1 MNVHHSRRV
10 HSEGPYRTEPG
21 AGLSRR
27 RLWSRVAVCLGA
39 MAALVLLSMAGVPQ
53 AVAAPDPSD
62 LCTLMPAGLPPQP
75 GVPGPVPAQPGKVC
89 QKRIYTTDPAPA
101 GGYLEQGFIGVALY
115 ASADEAR
122 AFATAPSDNAT
133 DPARPE
139 TTYGEAGQERG
150 GGSTGAVPTLA
161 FSRGCYAVYT
171 NPGYVVN
178 PDNSTRILPT
188 DTMYQIAG
196 QTDAILKT
204 IPPCPNA
211 APSTTPTPPTL
222 TAGLACDTN
231 SLQDAGQVL
240 CTASVTDQAPDAQI
254 VYDWSL
260 DGQPQ
265 PGVTGAELSL
275 DNVAVGSHQVSVVA
289 RDTQNNISA
298 LPQSVPFIRAAGGG
312 PGANLA
318 PLVAGSALAIAGAL
332 GTLALLRHRRHTR
345 TPSAG
350 PPRPPAR
357 PLVVPPPPP
366 KKDQRPGPHVD
377 VTVRVS
383 PSVRTRGLYPY
394 GIWSDGVDLVFAEY
408 DIHVSPPEWQLVR
421 VDSPQPFRAY
431 SDTGQW
437 EQIVVA
443 ENYVP
448 SMRYSFADGHTYF
461 LNPLPVSPIRPAP
474 PPHTQVVITAQ
485 WNDQK
490 QHTLTVWAVPD
501 VVVRNTRTG
510 ETRAFPVTS
519 NPVPIQA
526 IGADPR
532 LELWADNSRGLTDG
546 STRIRVEP
554 ALFLFGQDAPY
565 PGGLEI
571 VQIPH
576 AADIFGLEPL
586 RLDDYFALTQDPR
599 GLDIAGHPVPRPA
612 DAAKRRQGVTLR
624 CLFHLRDDPAMQKLG
639 ASPQGGYP
647 VTFNVRPTGY
657 GFGQESTSGAFDWMA
672 ARHYRACR
680 EHIPQVPPD
689 QIQPAVIRLDPCRIL
704 IEPDP
709 SSLPRP
715 SSCPE
720 TERLFTSHIVVRLEN
735 SATGEL
741 ATGDRLGPDTTLRG
755 AEWSLALHYAPD
767 TGPGPGP
774 FSVWPLSIDTGGRLL
789 FADAKGNPQ
798 PFYAYDHQERCWDDD
813 ECVLHRQ
820 NSKVLLQL
828 MVQGNSQADGEIQI
842 GKQPEAAV
850 FCWDHPAFV
859 VDHAKK
865 TRAKDWRDDD
875 PPVGPRRIVHTT
887 ETKLLADIQH
897 GYTLPPGTIVKI
909 ARDHCGTVRPDGRI
923 EHFLQ
928 SVQGAGAASGL
939 MDRQGKP
946 YNRDQLLDM
955 KEKAELHPVP
965 IGDFAF
971 PRVYVD
977 TVADFLKRRAVMIN
991 YTGPARELTL
1001 YLP

>member
-1 MNVHHSRRV
+1 MAA
-10 HSEGPYRTEPG
+10 Y
-21 AGLSRR
+21 
-27 RLWSRVAVCLGA
+27 LGA
-39 MAALVLLSMAGVPQ
+39 MAALVLLYTGGVPQ
-53 AVAAPDPSD
+53 AVAAPDPND
-62 LCTLMPAGLPPQP
+62 LCTLMPSALPPALP
-75 GVPGPVPAQPGKVC
+75 GAPTTVPAQPGNAC
-89 QKRIYTTDPAPA
+89 SKRIYPTDPAPA
-101 GGYLEQGFIGVALY
+101 GGYSQGGAIVVSVF

-122 AFATAPSDNAT
+122 AYATAPGADSS

-139 TTYGEAGQERG
+139 TTYGEAGEEFG
-150 GGSTGAVPTLA
+150 GGSTGAVPALV
-161 FSRGCYAVYT
+161 FSIGCYAVYT
-171 NPGYVVN
+171 NAGYVVN
-178 PDNSTRILPT
+178 PDSSTRTLPT

-196 QTDAILKT
+196 QTDTILSA
-204 IPPCPNA
+204 IPPPRCPNA
-211 APSTTPTPPTL
+211 VPSTTPVPPAL

-265 PGVTGAELSL
+265 SGVTGAELSL

-298 LPQSVPFIRAAGGG
+298 LPQSVPFARDAAGGQAG
-312 PGANLA
+312 NVA

-332 GTLALLRHRRHTR
+332 GTVILLRHRGRIKAASG
-345 TPSAG
+345 PSQARPTVRPRPQPVPTWRPQD
-350 PPRPPAR
+350 PPR
-357 PLVVPPPPP
+357 V
-366 KKDQRPGPHVD
+366 G

-383 PSVRTRGLYPY
+383 PSVRTRGLYSY
-394 GIWSDGVDLVFAEY
+394 NDVHIWADGVDLMFAEY
-408 DIHVSPPEWQLVR
+408 DITVSPPEWQLVR
-421 VDSPQPFRAY
+421 VDTPQPFRAL
-431 SDTGQW
+431 SEPRQW

-448 SMRYSFADGHTYF
+448 SMRYSFADGHTSF
-461 LNPLPVSPIRPAP
+461 LNPIPVARIQPAP

-485 WNDQK
+485 WSDQS
-490 QHTLTVWAVPD
+490 HALTVWAVLD
-501 VVVRNTRTG
+501 VVLRNTRTR
-510 ETRAFPVTS
+510 ETRVVPNVTS
-519 NPVPIQA
+519 PGVQVQA
-526 IGADPR
+526 IGAGPR
-532 LELWADNSRGLTDG
+532 LELWADPGPRGLADG
-546 STRIRVEP
+546 STRIRVDP
-554 ALFLFGQDAPY
+554 ALFLFGQEAPY

-571 VQIPH
+571 LQIPY
-576 AADIFGLEPL
+576 AADIPGGEPL

-599 GLDIAGHPVPRPA
+599 GLDIAGHPVARPA

-624 CLFHLRDDPAMQKLG
+624 CLFHLRDDPAMQRLG

-672 ARHYRACR
+672 AQHYRACR
-680 EHIPQVPPD
+680 EHLPQVPPD
-689 QIQPAVIRLDPCRIL
+689 QIQPAVIRLDPCRI
-704 IEPDP
+704 IIDPNP

-720 TERLFTSHIVVRLEN
+720 TERLFTSHIVVSLEN

-741 ATGDRLGPDTTLRG
+741 ATGDRLGPDTTLTG

-767 TGPGPGP
+767 TAPGPGP
-774 FSVWPLSIDTGGRLL
+774 FSVQPLSIDTSGRLL
-789 FADAKGNPQ
+789 FADATGNPQ
-798 PFYAYDHQERCWDDD
+798 PFYAYDHQKRCWDDD
-813 ECVLHRQ
+813 ACLLDRQ

-828 MVQGNSQADGEIQI
+828 MVQGNSQADGQIQI

-850 FCWDHPAFV
+850 FCWDHPVFV
-859 VDHAKK
+859 KNHAKDK
-865 TRAKDWRDDD
+865 KAVDWRDSD
-875 PPVGPRRIVHTT
+875 PPVGPRTIVHTT
-887 ETKLLADIQH
+887 ETKLLADIQN
-897 GYTLPPGTIVKI
+897 GYTLPPDTIVKI

-928 SVQGAGAASGL
+928 SIQGAGWSG
-939 MDRQGKP
+939 MKDRQGKP
-946 YNRDQLLDM
+946 YNRDQLLEM
-955 KEKAELHPVP
+955 NQKAELKPVP
-965 IGDFAF
+965 IGDFQL

-977 TVADFLKRRAVMIN
+977 TLADFLKRRAVMIN